1 MVITVGDVMYAQ
13 PERPGEESGERM
25 CELVSLKGLRRVYEL
40 SRALRG
46 WGIDTVVRQLGT
58 RGGKCA

>member
-1 MVITVGDVMYAQ
+1 MYAQ